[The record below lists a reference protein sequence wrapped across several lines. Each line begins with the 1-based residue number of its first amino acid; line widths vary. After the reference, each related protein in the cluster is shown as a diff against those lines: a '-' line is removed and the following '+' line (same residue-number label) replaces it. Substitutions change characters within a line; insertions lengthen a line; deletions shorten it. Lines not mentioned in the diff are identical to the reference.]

1 VTRRVVRKPRARRD
15 LLEHFVYIGENASV
29 EDAERFL
36 GAAEAAFEQLA
47 KRSAMGVRRDYYHKP
62 GLAGIRMWPISGF
75 DKYLVFYRPTE
86 QGIDVIRVL
95 HGARDLKRLF
105 DEEE

>member
-15 LLEHFVYIGENASV
+15 LLEHLVYIGENASV

-36 GAAEAAFEQLA
+36 SAAEATFEHLA
-47 KRSAMGVRRDYYHKP
+47 KRPAIGVRRDYHKP
-62 GLAGIRMWPISGF
+62 ALAGLRMWPISGF

>member
-1 VTRRVVRKPRARRD
+1 MTRRVVRRPRARRD
-15 LLEHFVYIGENASV
+15 LLEHFIYIGENASV

-36 GAAEAAFEQLA
+36 RAAEAAFEQLA
-47 KRSAMGVRRDYYHKP
+47 KRPEMGARRDYHKP
-62 GLAGIRMWPISGF
+62 DLTGLRMWPIGGF
-75 DKYLVFYRPTE
+75 EKYLVFYRPTD

-105 DEEE
+105 EEEE

>member
-29 EDAERFL
+29 EEAERFL
-36 GAAEAAFEQLA
+36 RAADAAFEQLA
-47 KRSAMGVRRDYYHKP
+47 KRPAMGARRDYRNP
-62 GLAGIRMWPISGF
+62 RLTGLRMWPISGF
-75 DKYLVFYRPTE
+75 EKYLVFYRPTDR
-86 QGIDVIRVL
+86 GIDVIRVL

-105 DEEE
+105 EEEE

>member
-1 VTRRVVRKPRARRD
+1 VTRRVVRKPRARQD
-15 LLEHFVYIGENASV
+15 LLEHFIYIGENASV

-36 GAAEAAFEQLA
+36 KAAEAAFERLA
-47 KRSAMGVRRDYYHKP
+47 MRPEMGARRDYRKP
-62 GLAGIRMWPISGF
+62 SLAGLRMWPITGF
-75 DKYLVFYRPTE
+75 EKYLVFYRPTD

-105 DEEE
+105 EEEQ